1 MSSVSS
7 ARRRLVRKKP
17 LNSDALMAD
26 KERPGAP
33 VDRSNAEHYVWGDDC
48 DGWHLL
54 KRRDLSII
62 AERVPPGACEVR
74 HVHEKSR
81 QFFFILS
88 GHAVI
93 EVDGRRHELEPGQ
106 GLEIAPGQAHQFR
119 NEASAEV
126 HFLVVS
132 QPTTRGD
139 RTDL

>member
-1 MSSVSS
+1 
-7 ARRRLVRKKP
+7 
-17 LNSDALMAD
+17 MAD
-26 KERPGAP
+26 KDLPTAP

-62 AERVPPGACEVR
+62 AERVPAGAQEAR
-74 HVHEKSR
+74 HVHAESR

-93 EVDGRRHELEPGQ
+93 EVDGCRHELEAGQ

>member
-1 MSSVSS
+1 MPKKASV
-7 ARRRLVRKKP
+7 A
-17 LNSDALMAD
+17 
-26 KERPGAP
+26 AP

-54 KRRDLSII
+54 KRDDLSVI
-62 AERVPPGACEVR
+62 AERVPAGAREAR
-74 HVHEKSR
+74 HVHARSR

-88 GHAVI
+88 GCAVI
-93 EVDGRRHELEPGQ
+93 EVDGHRNELGAGQ

-119 NEASAEV
+119 NEADAEV
-126 HFLVVS
+126 HFLVIS